1 MKRQPG
7 SLMTIIFACAATLAA
22 LVAPAHAPRA
32 QDSRTQDSRTRSQP
46 IRLVALGDSLT
57 AGYGLPQEAAF
68 PAVLERALKAKG
80 YNVEIANAGVS
91 GDTASA
97 GLDRLDWSVPDGTDG
112 VIVEL
117 GANDML
123 RGVDPAVPRRA
134 IDTIVERLKQ
144 RGIPVMLAGVFASRN
159 LGPDYT
165 AKFDRIYPEIAKKH
179 DLVLYPFF
187 LDGVAGERSLNL
199 QDGIHPT
206 AKGIEIIVAR
216 ILPTVE
222 TFLATLSK
230 R

>member
-1 MKRQPG
+1 MKRQSGPF
-7 SLMTIIFACAATLAA
+7 MTIIFTCAAALAIMA
-22 LVAPAHAPRA
+22 APLSAPLA
-32 QDSRTQDSRTRSQP
+32 QSRP
-46 IRLVALGDSLT
+46 LHLVALGDSLT

-68 PAVLERALKAKG
+68 PVVLERALKSKG
-80 YNVEIANAGVS
+80 YRVEITNAGVS
-91 GDTASA
+91 GDTSSG

-123 RGVDPAVPRRA
+123 RGLDPSLTRQSIGA
-134 IDTIVERLKQ
+134 IVERL
-144 RGIPVMLAGVFASRN
+144 RARNIPVMLAGIYASRN
-159 LGPDYT
+159 LGPDYVQ
-165 AKFDRIYPEIAKKH
+165 KFDSLYPDIAKKH

-199 QDGIHPT
+199 PDGLHPT
-206 AKGIEIIVAR
+206 AKGVEIIVER

-222 TFLATLSK
+222 SFLGRLSN

>member
-1 MKRQPG
+1 MKRQYG
-7 SLMTIIFACAATLAA
+7 SFMTIIFACAAALAA
-22 LVAPAHAPRA
+22 MVVPGNAALA
-32 QDSRTQDSRTRSQP
+32 QGQP

-68 PAVLERALKAKG
+68 PVVLERALRAKG
-80 YNVEIANAGVS
+80 YNVEVANAGVS

-123 RGVDPAVPRRA
+123 RGVDPSVPRKA
-134 IDTIVERLKQ
+134 IDTIVERLKA
-144 RGIPVMLAGVFASRN
+144 RGIPVMLAGMYASRN
-159 LGPDYT
+159 LGADYT
-165 AKFDRIYPEIAKKH
+165 RNFDSLYPDIAKKH

-206 AKGIEIIVAR
+206 AKGVEIIVAR

-222 TFLATLSK
+222 TFIATLSK

>member
-1 MKRQPG
+1 MKRQSGPF
-7 SLMTIIFACAATLAA
+7 MTIIFACAAALAA
-22 LVAPAHAPRA
+22 MIVPAEAPLA
-32 QDSRTQDSRTRSQP
+32 QGNP

-80 YNVEIANAGVS
+80 HRVEIANAGVS
-91 GDTASA
+91 GDTSSG
-97 GLDRLDWSVPDGTDG
+97 GLDRLDWSVRDGTDG

-123 RGVDPAVPRRA
+123 RGVDPAVTRKA
-134 IDTIVERLKQ
+134 IETIVERLKE
-144 RGIPVMLAGVFASRN
+144 RGIPVMLAGIYASRN

-165 AKFDRIYPEIAKKH
+165 EKFDRIYPDIAKKH

-222 TFLATLSK
+222 TFLASLSK